1 MLYALKKHKQH
12 RRLRR
17 DFYRTTQV
25 FIMLLTE
32 YVTSPKKVCKSC
44 GNLSQILDNCTHC
57 GEKFADGVVAER
69 KKKIEP
75 PPELPVCLEKSTT
88 KDYKMKRSVSLYSTT
103 PGKPKTGTT
112 KHDDIDIS
120 NQASNRSSNYLNVE
134 LKDNYV
140 EAIRDF
146 DKMRP
151 GDLTIR
157 TGDIITLVREHDD
170 GYMEGRLGKEEG
182 SPSSGQTSHDKSEY
196 FNVDLKES
204 APVVPVIPPRKLN
217 RNLSF
222 PTAGLDQELIDLPL
236 APPRPIR
243 KDNNCDDVGPALPP
257 KPSKKNDE
265 TIDTTNRYLSFK
277 KEDQIYN
284 AENEDEIRII
294 LLGKTGSGKSA
305 TGNSIVGEKLFKSD
319 ISGKSVTKK
328 CEKFDV
334 RSNGRNF
341 VVIDTPGLFD
351 TTLSQDVVKNE
362 IIRCADM
369 SLPGPHVFMIVL
381 QITRLTAEETDAL
394 EQLFE
399 TFGTSMGKYSLI
411 VFTRSDELK
420 RAGKSIKS
428 FIEETGSPLTDFIR
442 KCKDRYFAMDN
453 TTTGQAKS
461 QMVTELL
468 KVIEDI
474 VKDNNGHHFT
484 NKIINE
490 ACQARKA
497 YDALIETDDPQQ
509 LYIKDE
515 DEEGFGDDFDVYGG
529 DSISVDSHDSGV
541 SMSNQPI
548 YDEIYEGYNS
558 KENEI
563 KNLIDKTQSKI
574 KSNETIRNRLQEQN
588 ENDMAKIDSQLTKKK
603 KEAIEIK
610 ADLDRVTNHCR
621 TLEQQRRDLECKTR
635 NEIQEYDF
643 ELKQLHKRRREYQ
656 NRKASLERKKIESRQ
671 KISKES
677 ASLQTKIN
685 TLQNGCLIM

>member
-1 MLYALKKHKQH
+1 MSL
-12 RRLRR
+12 
-17 DFYRTTQV
+17 
-25 FIMLLTE
+25 
-32 YVTSPKKVCKSC
+32 SPKKVCKSC
-44 GNLSQILDNCTHC
+44 GNLSQTLDNCTHC
-57 GEKFADGVVAER
+57 GEKFADGVVAKR
-69 KKKIEP
+69 KKELEP
-75 PPELPVCLEKSTT
+75 PSELPVCSEKSTT
-88 KDYKMKRSVSLYSTT
+88 KDYTMKRSVSLYSTT
-103 PGKPKTGTT
+103 SGKPKAGAI
-112 KHDDIDIS
+112 KHYDVDNS
-120 NQASNRSSNYLNVE
+120 TQASNRSSNYLNVE
-134 LKDNYV
+134 MKDSYV

-157 TGDIITLVREHDD
+157 TGDIITLVREHND

-182 SPSSGQTSHDKSEY
+182 LFPTSHVKAYNKQGSLSSGQTSHDKSEY

-204 APVVPVIPPRKLN
+204 ASVVPDVPPRKFNLN
-217 RNLSF
+217 SSF
-222 PTAGLDQELIDLPL
+222 PSAGLDQDLLELPP
-236 APPRPIR
+236 APPRPFR
-243 KDNNCDDVGPALPP
+243 KDNTNDGTKESEDVGPKLPP
-257 KPSKKNDE
+257 KPSRKNVE
-265 TIDTTNRYLSFK
+265 TF
-277 KEDQIYN
+277 
-284 AENEDEIRII
+284 ENEDEIRII

-305 TGNSIVGEKLFKSD
+305 TGNSIVGEKMFKSD

-334 RSNGRNF
+334 RCNGRKLM
-341 VVIDTPGLFD
+341 VIDTPGLFD

-381 QITRLTAEETDAL
+381 QITRLTAEETEAL

-420 RAGKSIKS
+420 REGKSIKS

-442 KCKDRYFAMDN
+442 KCRDRYFAMDN
-453 TTTGQAKS
+453 TTTGQVKN
-461 QMVTELL
+461 QMVTELV
-468 KVIEDI
+468 KVVADI
-474 VKDNNGHHFT
+474 VKDNGGRHFT
-484 NKIINE
+484 NRIIEE

-497 YDALIETDDPQQ
+497 YDSLNQTDDLQQ
-509 LYIKDE
+509 LHNKDE
-515 DEEGFGDDFDVYGG
+515 DDDVFDDDFDVYKG
-529 DSISVDSHDSGV
+529 DSISVESHDSGV

-563 KNLIDKTQSKI
+563 RNLIDKTHSKI
-574 KSNETIRNRLQEQN
+574 KSTETIKNRLQEQI
-588 ENDMAKIDSQLTKKK
+588 ENDMAKIDLQLTKKK
-603 KEAIEIK
+603 KEVIDIK
-610 ADLDRVTNHCR
+610 ADLDRLTNQCR
-621 TLEQQRRDLECKTR
+621 TLEQQRRDIECKTR
-635 NEIQEYDF
+635 NDNQEYDLK
-643 ELKQLHKRRREYQ
+643 LKQLHKRRRDYQ
-656 NRKASLERKKIESRQ
+656 NQIDSLERKKMESRQ

>member
-1 MLYALKKHKQH
+1 
-12 RRLRR
+12 
-17 DFYRTTQV
+17 
-25 FIMLLTE
+25 
-32 YVTSPKKVCKSC
+32 
-44 GNLSQILDNCTHC
+44 
-57 GEKFADGVVAER
+57 
-69 KKKIEP
+69 
-75 PPELPVCLEKSTT
+75 
-88 KDYKMKRSVSLYSTT
+88 
-103 PGKPKTGTT
+103 
-112 KHDDIDIS
+112 
-120 NQASNRSSNYLNVE
+120 
-134 LKDNYV
+134 
-140 EAIRDF
+140 
-146 DKMRP
+146 
-151 GDLTIR
+151 
-157 TGDIITLVREHDD
+157 
-170 GYMEGRLGKEEG
+170 MEGRLGKEEG
-182 SPSSGQTSHDKSEY
+182 LFPASYVKAYNIQGNPSCSQTSHDKCEY

-243 KDNNCDDVGPALPP
+243 KDKYCDDVGPALPP
-257 KPSKKNDE
+257 KPSRKNDE
-265 TIDTTNRYLSFK
+265 TI
-277 KEDQIYN
+277 
-284 AENEDEIRII
+284 ENEDEIRII

-305 TGNSIVGEKLFKSD
+305 TGNSIVGEQLFKSD

-341 VVIDTPGLFD
+341 VIIDTPGLFD

-428 FIEETGSPLTDFIR
+428 FIEETGSPLTDFIQ

-497 YDALIETDDPQQ
+497 YDALIETGDPQQ

-610 ADLDRVTNHCR
+610 ADLDRVTNQCR

-656 NRKASLERKKIESRQ
+656 NQKACLERKKIESRQ

>member
-1 MLYALKKHKQH
+1 MSLPQ
-12 RRLRR
+12 
-17 DFYRTTQV
+17 
-25 FIMLLTE
+25 
-32 YVTSPKKVCKSC
+32 KKVCKSC

-75 PPELPVCLEKSTT
+75 PPELSVCSEKSTT

-103 PGKPKTGTT
+103 SGKPNTGTT

-146 DKMRP
+146 DKKRP

-157 TGDIITLVREHDD
+157 TRDIITLVREHDD
-170 GYMEGRLGKEEG
+170 GYMEGRLGKEE
-182 SPSSGQTSHDKSEY
+182 
-196 FNVDLKES
+196 ES

-222 PTAGLDQELIDLPL
+222 PTAGLDEELIDLPL

-243 KDNNCDDVGPALPP
+243 KDKYCDDVGPALPP
-257 KPSKKNDE
+257 KPSRKNDE
-265 TIDTTNRYLSFK
+265 TI
-277 KEDQIYN
+277 
-284 AENEDEIRII
+284 ENEDEIRII

-305 TGNSIVGEKLFKSD
+305 TGNSIVGEKMFKSD

-334 RSNGRNF
+334 RSNGRKL

-369 SLPGPHVFMIVL
+369 SLPGPHVFMVVL

-442 KCKDRYFAMDN
+442 KCKDRYYAMDN

-468 KVIEDI
+468 KVVEDI
-474 VKDNNGHHFT
+474 VKDNNGRHFT
-484 NKIINE
+484 NKIIDE

-515 DEEGFGDDFDVYGG
+515 DEEGFREDFDEYGG

-563 KNLIDKTQSKI
+563 KNLIDKTQGKI

-603 KEAIEIK
+603 KEAIDIK
-610 ADLDRVTNHCR
+610 DDLDRVTNQCR

-656 NRKASLERKKIESRQ
+656 NQKACLERKKIESRQ

>member
-1 MLYALKKHKQH
+1 
-12 RRLRR
+12 
-17 DFYRTTQV
+17 
-25 FIMLLTE
+25 
-32 YVTSPKKVCKSC
+32 
-44 GNLSQILDNCTHC
+44 
-57 GEKFADGVVAER
+57 
-69 KKKIEP
+69 
-75 PPELPVCLEKSTT
+75 
-88 KDYKMKRSVSLYSTT
+88 
-103 PGKPKTGTT
+103 
-112 KHDDIDIS
+112 
-120 NQASNRSSNYLNVE
+120 
-134 LKDNYV
+134 
-140 EAIRDF
+140 
-146 DKMRP
+146 
-151 GDLTIR
+151 
-157 TGDIITLVREHDD
+157 
-170 GYMEGRLGKEEG
+170 MEGRLGKEEG
-182 SPSSGQTSHDKSEY
+182 LFPASYVKAYNIQ
-196 FNVDLKES
+196 ES

-243 KDNNCDDVGPALPP
+243 KDKYCDDVGPALPP
-257 KPSKKNDE
+257 KPSRKNDE

-305 TGNSIVGEKLFKSD
+305 TGNSIVGEQLFKSD

-341 VVIDTPGLFD
+341 VIIDTPGLFD

-428 FIEETGSPLTDFIR
+428 FIEETGSPLTDFIQ

-497 YDALIETDDPQQ
+497 YDALIETGDPQQ

-610 ADLDRVTNHCR
+610 ADLDRVTNQCR

-656 NRKASLERKKIESRQ
+656 NQKACLERKKIESRQ